1 MNLTDKLKA
10 RVINH
15 TEKNLLI
22 EELKQ
27 LSTFDYSEINEDD
40 KNFLIKTEKTILDLG
55 ENFKNITI
63 EIGKN
68 LFTAQQKLANYTGG
82 TFMKWYQSLGLNK
95 DNVSYFLKRYTLF
108 LDYKD
113 KEDYIANMP
122 VTMVKALTHRDIP
135 QELVAEVIENEI
147 KTTKEFN
154 EIKKKFNNSSSH
166 SEYIQDNN
174 SYQQNIEPPKTKKEQ
189 LDELLMSYVEHER
202 LQELSEKILAI
213 FKK

>member
-189 LDELLMSYVEHER
+189 LDELLMSYVDHER

>member
-1 MNLTDKLKA
+1 MNLADKLKA

-40 KNFLIKTEKTILDLG
+40 KHFLIKTEKTILDLG

-68 LFTAQQKLANYTGG
+68 LFNAQQKLASYTGG

-113 KEDYIANMP
+113 KENYIANMP

-135 QELVAEVIENEI
+135 QKLVAEVIENEI

-154 EIKKKFNNSSSH
+154 EIKKKFNDSSSH
-166 SEYIQDNN
+166 SEHIQDNN

-189 LDELLMSYVEHER
+189 LDELLMSYVDHER

>member
-95 DNVSYFLKRYTLF
+95 DMYHTF
-108 LDYKD
+108 
-113 KEDYIANMP
+113 
-122 VTMVKALTHRDIP
+122 
-135 QELVAEVIENEI
+135 
-147 KTTKEFN
+147 
-154 EIKKKFNNSSSH
+154 
-166 SEYIQDNN
+166 
-174 SYQQNIEPPKTKKEQ
+174 
-189 LDELLMSYVEHER
+189 
-202 LQELSEKILAI
+202 
-213 FKK
+213 

>member
-135 QELVAEVIENEI
+135 QKLVAEVIENEI

-154 EIKKKFNNSSSH
+154 EIKKKFNDSSSH
-166 SEYIQDNN
+166 SEHIQDNN
-174 SYQQNIEPPKTKKEQ
+174 SYQQNVEPPKTKKEQ
-189 LDELLMSYVEHER
+189 LDELLMSYVDHER